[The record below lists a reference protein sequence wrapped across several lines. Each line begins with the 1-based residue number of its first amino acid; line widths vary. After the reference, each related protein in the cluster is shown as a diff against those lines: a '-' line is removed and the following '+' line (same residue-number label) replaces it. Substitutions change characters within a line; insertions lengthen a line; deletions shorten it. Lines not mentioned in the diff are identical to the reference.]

1 MKLNKYIGMAV
12 LAVAFT
18 ACQDDTLESGKQQ
31 HGIYTL
37 SGKMAGGAA
46 MSRAQ
51 IELGNQDSSKES
63 FMWNE
68 GDAFSLYQNV
78 GDNNWME
85 SVFTISRDYS
95 ETEAADKKIATFS
108 TETPAEEGS
117 YVALYPARRPMMG
130 NNLVN
135 FSVDKELDFPD
146 KSAFNETWSTYLQT
160 NMFMVA
166 NGTLSDTGENTVNFR
181 HLMALARITY
191 TNQSENELQISQFG
205 LGGSI
210 CIPDNPYYILN
221 DSEYQLSS
229 SDRSDYYMLTTNGL
243 TVAPGDS
250 TDLYLL
256 FCPTSLDK
264 GGSLDI
270 HFNYAGGSESK
281 YVSLPTSQI
290 AEANEGKYCLEAGKR
305 YWFHLTDNGT
315 GLYLSKEFT
324 TDVVTIENPGL
335 SLALQEVL
343 ERDYGITIELDE
355 NNHATLSQMD
365 ANLVTSLGFSSGFD
379 KTPIS
384 SLEGIEHFKNLTY
397 IWCSGYGIETCD
409 FSQNKALRFVNLDH
423 NELTSL
429 NLNQNTELT
438 YVSCMGNSNLTSL
451 EIDKCL
457 NLQALEVSGTALTN
471 ESLVIPNKENVT
483 QLGYGNTSLTFNFE
497 EFPSLKEFFCNN
509 LGLTNLDFLPDSTK
523 AQLTYLYCPDND
535 LETLDL
541 TKYPNLVNF
550 YCQGNKIKVLDITP
564 LEHLT
569 DLNCGH
575 QQDNIRLEVI
585 ATETQQE
592 TWRNEWSGSWS
603 NQNAFLQG
611 EFSTEEITFTNK
623 GFAVALY
630 KWLGNGKVTL
640 YPDSTAMMRE
650 GDVLATT
657 ELDFG
662 EGYNRMSTLEGIEHF
677 VNLQALTCASAGMTE
692 ADFSANTK
700 LERVIISGNN
710 FQSLDFSN
718 QPNLQNLSCGS
729 NNNLTE
735 INLTNCN
742 KLFLLHVQNCEN
754 LSSLDIPNPS
764 ALNRLYYGH
773 TQVTFTQTQLEAF
786 TSLERLG
793 CAGRFSD
800 TGVLDLPV
808 AMKARLTYL
817 ECQNNN
823 LTSLDLSEYKSIQ
836 TLECYE
842 NNLTSLDV
850 RPVKDVLTNLRC
862 FSNQIKT
869 LDVSSLTNLQNLECG
884 IQDNGINL
892 ILTVNDAQEETWRN
906 NWSGIWSN
914 EKAYLLGEEI
924 PATIPNGSGSIGN
937 FGEGGEF

>member
-1 MKLNKYIGMAV
+1 MKLNKYIGMAA

-18 ACQDDTLESGKQQ
+18 ACQDDTLEGGKQQ

-51 IELGNQDSSKES
+51 IELGNQDPSKES

-68 GDAFSLYQNV
+68 GDAFTVYQSSN
-78 GDNNWME
+78 DSWTE
-85 SVFTISRDYS
+85 SVFTIQDYS
-95 ETEAADKKIATFS
+95 ETETVDKKNATFS
-108 TETPAEEGS
+108 TDTPAEQGS
-117 YVALYPARRPMMG
+117 YVALYPARRSMMG
-130 NNLVN
+130 NDLVD
-135 FSVDKELDFPD
+135 FSVSKVLDFPD
-146 KSAFNETWSTYLQT
+146 KSEFNKTWSTYLQT

-221 DSEYQLSS
+221 NSEYQLSS
-229 SDRSDYYMLTTNGL
+229 SDCSNYYMLTTNGL

-256 FCPTSLDK
+256 FCPTSLYEE
-264 GGSLDI
+264 GSLDI
-270 HFNYAGGSESK
+270 HFNYADGSDSK

-290 AEANEGKYCLEAGKR
+290 AGANGGKYCLEAGKR
-305 YWFHLTDNGT
+305 YWFHLTDDGR
-315 GLYLSKEFT
+315 GLYLSKEYT

-365 ANLVTSLGFSSGFD
+365 ANLVTSLEFSSGFD

-423 NELTSL
+423 NKLTSL

-471 ESLVIPNKENVT
+471 ESLVIPNKENIT
-483 QLGYGNTSLTFNFE
+483 MLGYGKTALTFNFE
-497 EFPSLKEFFCNN
+497 EFLSLKEFFCND

-523 AQLTYLYCPDND
+523 AQLTYLYCTDNNLD
-535 LETLDL
+535 TLDL
-541 TKYPNLVNF
+541 KKYPNLTNF

-569 DLNCGH
+569 DLNCGN

-592 TWRNEWSGSWS
+592 TWRNEWSGSQS

-611 EFSTEEITFTNK
+611 EFSTKEITFTNK

-640 YPDSTAMMRE
+640 YPDSTAMMLE

-657 ELDFG
+657 DLNFG
-662 EGYNRMSTLEGIEHF
+662 ESNRMSTLEGIEHF
-677 VNLQALTCASAGMTE
+677 VNLEALTCASAGLTE
-692 ADFSANTK
+692 ADFRANTK
-700 LERVIISGNN
+700 LERVIIRGNN

-718 QPNLQNLSCGS
+718 QPNLLNLSCGS
-729 NNNLTE
+729 NDNLTK
-735 INLTNCN
+735 IDLTNCD
-742 KLFLLHVQNCEN
+742 KLFLLHVQNCAR
-754 LSSLDIPNPS
+754 LSSLNIPNPS

-773 TQVTFTQTQLEAF
+773 TQVTFTNEQLEEF
-786 TSLERLG
+786 TSVNTLG

-800 TGVLDLPV
+800 TGVLDLPA
-808 AMKARLTYL
+808 AMKARLVYL

-823 LTSLDLSEYKSIQ
+823 LTSMDLTEYKSLQ

-850 RPVKDVLTNLRC
+850 TPVKDVLSNLRC
-862 FSNQIKT
+862 FSNQIET
-869 LDVSSLTNLQNLECG
+869 LDVSSLTNLWNLECG

-892 ILTVNDAQEETWRN
+892 ILTVNDAQQETWRN
-906 NWSGIWSN
+906 EWSGIWSN
-914 EKAYLLGEEI
+914 EKAYLQGDEI
-924 PATIPNGSGSIGN
+924 PVSIPNGNGSIGN